1 MRRRALLVAPLLL
14 AACAREPE
22 PLPHRLFVPA
32 VVRSA
37 SLPGRVPW
45 RTRVTVTNEGDVP
58 SLVRAFRWPPSD
70 RTLEVSELVV
80 PPRGIAGIPSLVP
93 ALPAIS
99 SLTVESDRPVRVEAS
114 VEPRGQ
120 EGPPALTVPAIP
132 VGDLARPGDRLLVGT
147 FVSDEARSS
156 HFAFSYPWAEHA
168 TLPFRVRM
176 ELRSPAGTLL
186 ARVEKVMPGVPG
198 AVEDPWKE
206 LALPA
211 GAPFDLEVT
220 FVSSA
225 RGREPRLG
233 MWVYGVVNE
242 KATGA
247 SRFLPTR
254 VVRGGAAGG

>member
-1 MRRRALLVAPLLL
+1 MRRHAALAATLLL
-14 AACAREPE
+14 AGCAVEPE

-32 VVRSA
+32 VVRSPGT
-37 SLPGRVPW
+37 PGRLPW
-45 RTRVTVTNEGDVP
+45 RTRVTVTNEGTEAA
-58 SLVRAFRWPPSD
+58 LVRAFRWPPSD
-70 RTLEVSELVV
+70 RSLEISSLVV
-80 PPRGIAGIPSLVP
+80 PPRGTARIPSLVP

-99 SLTVESDRPVRVEAS
+99 SLTVESDRPVRVEAI

-120 EGPPALTVPAIP
+120 EGPPGLPVPAIP
-132 VGDLARPGDRLLVGT
+132 VEELARPGDRLLVGT

-176 ELRSPAGTLL
+176 ELRSPSGTLL
-186 ARVEKVMPGVPG
+186 ARVEKVLPGVPA

-206 LALPA
+206 LGLPA

-220 FVSSA
+220 LLSGA
-225 RGREPRLG
+225 RGRTPRLG
-233 MWVYGVVNE
+233 MWVYGIVSE
-242 KATGA
+242 KVTRT

-254 VVRGGAAGG
+254 VFRGGGSGG